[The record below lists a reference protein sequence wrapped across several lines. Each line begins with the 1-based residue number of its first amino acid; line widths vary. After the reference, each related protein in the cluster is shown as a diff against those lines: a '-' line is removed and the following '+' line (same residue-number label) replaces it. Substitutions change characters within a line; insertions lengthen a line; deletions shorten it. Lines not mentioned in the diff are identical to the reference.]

1 MTSVADIGW
10 GEQMLYDPSAP
21 LTPSGNLRRRVAV
34 DRVVR
39 GGAAGAAL
47 LAIAILAIVL
57 YGVASHGASAL
68 NLDFLIQNQS
78 GLGGGGIFN
87 ALIGTLEIVLLGAVV
102 AVPIGILTGLYLTE
116 FAGARSRTA
125 RALML
130 ALDMMQGLPT
140 IVVGLFIYGLLVIP
154 MHRLSGLAGAVALAI
169 VMLPLIARSSQEV
182 LLLVPSS
189 LREAADALGVNRWR
203 TVLSVILPAA
213 MGGILTGAILATA
226 RAAGE
231 TAPLLLCDPL
241 YNPGAVSLN
250 PLHGVPTVPMF
261 IWQSFDLPDSQAVT
275 RAWGAA
281 FVLVL
286 FILAANVLARLL
298 LARSRRRMG
307 T

>member
-47 LAIAILAIVL
+47 LAIAILAVVL

-125 RALML
+125 RALRL

-281 FVLVL
+281 FVLVI